1 MLKQVLGLMPSACA
15 ICETPGGS
23 SQWLMN
29 RRICMA
35 FTSAG
40 TSFEVILHVERC
52 SLGKSIAYIVILR
65 RGSSCG
71 ISPDA
76 AAAKHPS
83 GIPGPV
89 VRKCLHLVSLDL
101 ALGGGP
107 CEIVDHLEVARQLEA
122 GQFGGGPAQ
131 QRQIGRAHV

>member
-40 TSFEVILHVERC
+40 TSFEVILHVENY
-52 SLGKSIAYIVILR
+52 SLRKSIAYVAIPSPS
-65 RGSSCG
+65 SSCG
-71 ISPDA
+71 VSPDA
-76 AAAKHPS
+76 AAAKHPF
-83 GIPGPV
+83 GIPRPV
-89 VRKCLHLVSLDL
+89 VRKCLQLVPLDL

-107 CEIVDHLEVARQLEA
+107 WE
-122 GQFGGGPAQ
+122 
-131 QRQIGRAHV
+131 